1 MSDLASEASTV
12 PRQRSVWAEKP
23 WSAQHPFGF
32 SEDAASEAST
42 VQQRK
47 QGVNY
52 EAVVTGGQP
61 WQATEDLASQAS
73 TVPKQDNT
81 FSTLPESYQEN
92 YQDLSQFY
100 IIDKQKISQKQTKYK
115 KTFASLQQ
123 KTFENTTQNYPKNN
137 QNLTKLLQKPDKT
150 KRKVLFQKQRD
161 TTKHETAANYAAIDQ
176 AGEFGLIP
184 LDALGNFT
192 AHARRGKDP
201 SRLLGLRPGDRISV
215 VTRRGVKGQV
225 RVAYASR
232 SRYFSPGQAVR
243 SVTLGLNTADWLSLQ
258 ATPQ

>member
-12 PRQRSVWAEKP
+12 PKQRSVWAEKP

-42 VQQRK
+42 VQQKK

-52 EAVVTGGQP
+52 EAVVTGGHP
-61 WQATEDLASQAS
+61 WDSASQAS
-73 TVPKQDNT
+73 TIPKQRPAVSEQDK
-81 FSTLPESYQEN
+81 SIPTLPISVQED
-92 YQDLSQFY
+92 YQDLTNFY
-100 IIDKQKISQKQTKYK
+100 IIDKQKINTKQTKYK
-115 KTFASLQQ
+115 QTFASLQQ
-123 KTFENTTQNYPKNN
+123 KTFENTTQNYGKDNET
-137 QNLTKLLQKPDKT
+137 LTKLLQKPDKT

-258 ATPQ
+258 

>member
-12 PRQRSVWAEKP
+12 PKQRSVWAEKP

-42 VQQRK
+42 VQQKK

-52 EAVVTGGQP
+52 EAAVTGGHP
-61 WQATEDLASQAS
+61 WDSASQAS
-73 TVPKQDNT
+73 TIPRQRPAVSEQDK
-81 FSTLPESYQEN
+81 SIPTLPVSAQED
-92 YQDLSQFY
+92 YQDLTNFY
-100 IIDKQKISQKQTKYK
+100 IIDKQKINNKQTKYK
-115 KTFASLQQ
+115 QTFASLQQ
-123 KTFENTTQNYPKNN
+123 KTFENTTQIYAKDN
-137 QNLTKLLQKPDKT
+137 QTLNKLLQKPDKT

-258 ATPQ
+258 